1 LTTITDAFQEFSE
14 KNSDSSCNPV
24 KIIYGSIGEINKRD
38 MIIAKE
44 TNGEVKLELYLDFI
58 F

>member
-14 KNSDSSCNPV
+14 KNSDSSYPV